1 MLIVGVTGGVGSG
14 KTTVSRMFEK
24 EGAYVIDADQIAREL
39 VQPKRTAWR
48 EIVRAF
54 GKEVLEKEGSI
65 DRKRLAEIAFL
76 NSEKR
81 DVLNQILH
89 PRIKREME
97 RRARAIG
104 RKDPEAVV
112 ILDVPLL
119 VETGYHREMDR
130 VVVVTSTERK
140 QMERM
145 KKRVGMSEE
154 ETRRI
159 ISSQM
164 RIEEKVKAADFVI
177 RNEGSL
183 ETTRRKVREI
193 FHALRRI
200 ARDPREEGIGA
211 SVIKRKR
218 RGG

>member
-24 EGAYVIDADQIAREL
+24 EGAYVIDADQMAREL
-39 VQPKRTAWR
+39 VQPNRTAWR

-54 GKEVLEKEGSI
+54 GREIQEKDGSI
-65 DRKRLAEIAFL
+65 DRKRLAEIVFS
-76 NSEKR
+76 NSKKR
-81 DVLNQILH
+81 EVLNKILH

-97 RRARAIG
+97 KRVRAIG

-130 VVVVTSTERK
+130 VVVVTATEKK

-154 ETRRI
+154 EARRI
-159 ISSQM
+159 LSSQM
-164 RIEEKVKAADFVI
+164 KLEEKVKVADFVI

-183 ETTRRKVREI
+183 ETTRKRVREV

-200 ARDPREEGIGA
+200 ALDKGMESGRA
-211 SVIKRKR
+211 F
-218 RGG
+218 